1 MLCLRTSYQ
10 CFDRALELKPQYK
23 DAQTWRS
30 KVARKKEEEEKKADV
45 DNDQF

>member
-1 MLCLRTSYQ
+1 MPCLRTLHQ

-30 KVARKKEEEEKKADV
+30 KVARKQEEEEKKADV
-45 DNDQF
+45 GNDQF